1 MISKSA
7 KLLLG
12 FIILLLAVNI
22 VLTILQRNHTDSVL
36 EKLDKVEQRLDTAH
50 KAINNARYQID
61 TLLSRTK
68 ESAVLLQQLDIQV
81 QDISRKYE
89 AEQKSSRLIIEN
101 MKKQFHTDQEKLLEL
116 QKELKGFK

>member
-68 ESAVLLQQLDIQV
+68 ESAVLLQRLDIQV

>member
-36 EKLDKVEQRLDTAH
+36 EKLDKVEQRHDTAH